1 MNNLK
6 EYKNIDEKTE
16 SLISIFI
23 YDKKNCDVIKFM
35 EDQLEKA
42 KKINNPIKKNK
53 INNRLFNF
61 IKYLNDNFEENTL
74 INYIFLLQ
82 DNIIEYK
89 LNEKEINTAREYNF
103 LNIFIKTDNT
113 FFIEYFIDL
122 FYNFNFIYTIK
133 VNKNDLSIVK
143 MNKNKDKII
152 ENNKINNESK
162 IMENVENIRKVNNYK
177 DLIIIY
183 GKSPLLNKFDNTDNK
198 NNLCIYKDFL
208 NNDQLY
214 ELYENDLMKKNH
226 LLLKERLDNI
236 SNEKTNLDLY
246 VFGKLK
252 IEIKDA
258 IENYIVKELYIED
271 KKLDKLKTFIDESFF
286 NFKIIVIKSLE
297 NGDIGYNF
305 IKDYNGIM
313 AIKYY

>member
-1 MNNLK
+1 MNHLK
-6 EYKNIDEKTE
+6 EYISITEKTE

-23 YDKKNCDVIKFM
+23 YNKKNSDVIKFM
-35 EDQLEKA
+35 NDQLEKS

-61 IKYLNDNFEENTL
+61 IKFLNDNFQEDSF
-74 INYIFLLQ
+74 INYIFLLH
-82 DNIIEYK
+82 DKIIEYK
-89 LNEKEINTAREYNF
+89 LNEKEINTALEYNF
-103 LNIFIKTDNT
+103 LNIFIKSDNL
-113 FFIEYFIDL
+113 FLIEYFIDL
-122 FYNFNFIYTIK
+122 FYNFEFIYTIK
-133 VNKNDLSIVK
+133 LNKNDLSIIK
-143 MNKNKDKII
+143 INKNKDKTI
-152 ENNKINNESK
+152 ETSKINNEIK
-162 IMENVENIRKVNNYK
+162 IIESIENIRKINNYK

-183 GKSPLLNKFDNTDNK
+183 GQSVLLNKLDHLTK
-198 NNLCIYKDFL
+198 NNLYIYKDFL
-208 NNDQLY
+208 NNSNLY

-226 LLLKERLDNI
+226 LLLKEKLDDI

-252 IEIKDA
+252 FEFKDA
-258 IENYIVKELYIED
+258 IENYLVKELYIED
-271 KKLDKLKTFIDESFF
+271 KKLIKLKTFIHESFF

-297 NGDIGYNF
+297 NGDIAYHF

>member
-1 MNNLK
+1 MINLK
-6 EYKNIDEKTE
+6 KYKNIEEKTD

-23 YDKKNCDVIKFM
+23 YNKKNVDVIKFM
-35 EDQLEKA
+35 EDQLEKS
-42 KKINNPIKKNK
+42 KKINNIIKKNK
-53 INNRLFNF
+53 VNNRLFNF
-61 IKYLNDNFEENTL
+61 IKFLNDNFQEDSL
-74 INYIFLLQ
+74 INYIFLLE
-82 DNIIEYK
+82 NNVIEYK
-89 LNEKEINTAREYNF
+89 LNEKEINTALEYNF
-103 LNIFIKTDNT
+103 LNIFIKSDNI
-113 FFIEYFIDL
+113 FLIEYFIDL

-133 VNKNDLSIVK
+133 MNKNDLSIIK

-152 ENNKINNESK
+152 ENNKISNETK
-162 IMENVENIRKVNNYK
+162 IIENVENIRKINNYK

-183 GKSPLLNKFDNTDNK
+183 GKSPLINKLDNNDIK
-198 NNLCIYKDFL
+198 NNLYIYKDFL

-214 ELYENDLMKKNH
+214 ELYENDIMKKNH
-226 LLLKERLDNI
+226 LLLQERLDNI

-252 IEIKDA
+252 LEIKEC
-258 IENYIVKELYIED
+258 IESYIVKELYIED
-271 KKLDKLKTFIDESFF
+271 KKLEKLKTFIDESFF